1 MNLGADWVNGAVP
14 GCLEGDSTTRQ
25 EEHRMEPRLV
35 HTDLA
40 PKAQG
45 PYSQAV
51 VHGGVVYCAGQIP
64 LDPATG
70 KLVSGPIDVHTTR
83 VLKNLDAVLNEA
95 GSDSSLVLRTTV
107 YLADIADF
115 AAMNAA
121 YELHFGSTKPARAT
135 IQAAA
140 LPPAALI
147 EIDSLGPF
155 QTPYLFPPS
164 LRPTF

>member
-1 MNLGADWVNGAVP
+1 M
-14 GCLEGDSTTRQ
+14 Q
-25 EEHRMEPRLV
+25 PRTV

-40 PKAQG
+40 PLAQG

-51 VHGGVVYCAGQIP
+51 VHGGLVYCAGQIP

-83 VLKNLDAVLNEA
+83 VLKNLDAVLKEA

-135 IQAAA
+135 VQAAA
-140 LPPAALI
+140 LPLGARI
-147 EIDSLGPF
+147 EIECIGA
-155 QTPYLFPPS
+155 
-164 LRPTF
+164 LRTT

>member
-1 MNLGADWVNGAVP
+1 MVAR
-14 GCLEGDSTTRQ
+14 T
-25 EEHRMEPRLV
+25 V
-35 HTDLA
+35 HTDDA

-70 KLVSGPIDVHTTR
+70 KLVSGPIAVHTTR
-83 VLKNLDAVLNEA
+83 VLKNLDAVLREA

-115 AAMNAA
+115 AAMNEA
-121 YELHFGSTKPARAT
+121 YAQHFGDTKPARAT
-135 IQAAA
+135 VQAAA
-140 LPPAALI
+140 LPLGARIEIECVAALR
-147 EIDSLGPF
+147 S
-155 QTPYLFPPS
+155 
-164 LRPTF
+164 